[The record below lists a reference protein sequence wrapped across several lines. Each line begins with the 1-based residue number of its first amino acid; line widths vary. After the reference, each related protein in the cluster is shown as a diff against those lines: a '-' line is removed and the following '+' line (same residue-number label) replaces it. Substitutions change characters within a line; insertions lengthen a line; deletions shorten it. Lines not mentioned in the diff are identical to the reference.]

1 MKNLPTLTPQVFN
14 FLKGLKKNNNKEWL
28 DGHRDAYL
36 SSREIFHAFVHQLL
50 ESMQKLD
57 SDLQTVESKKCLFRI
72 NRDIRFSKD
81 KRPYKNNFGAFMN
94 KGGKKSATAGYYLHL
109 EPGNSFVAAGIWMPE
124 PEQVATIRQ
133 EIDYCLEEFKSIL
146 KSAAFKKTYGD
157 MDREAELTRPPKGYP
172 ADHPGLDY
180 LRLKSFTVTAALEDK
195 VFLDHRSLK
204 TILKFYSAAVP
215 LVKFINRS
223 LSEA

>member
-1 MKNLPTLTPQVFN
+1 MKNSTKITPQVFN

-28 DGHRDAYL
+28 DDHRDAYL

-124 PEQVATIRQ
+124 PEQVASIRQ
-133 EIDYCLEEFKSIL
+133 EIDYCLDEFKSIV
-146 KSAAFKKTYGD
+146 KSGAFKKTFGA

-172 ADHPGLDY
+172 ADHPGLEY
-180 LRLKSFTVTAALEDK
+180 LRLKSFTVTAAVEDDRLIDK
-195 VFLDHRSLK
+195 RSLK
-204 TILKFYSAAVP
+204 TILSYYAAAVP
-215 LVKFINRS
+215 LVKFINRALTES
-223 LSEA
+223 